1 MIKEIQSL
9 LDLIDDYDLFLFD
22 QWGVIH
28 NGKNIFPK
36 AEEVFLHLQN
46 LKKQAVIISNSGKK
60 SSDNISRMKKLG
72 AKNTLN
78 VPLITS
84 GDVCRDLLVNKK
96 NYFKNL
102 GDKYFVVATEYP
114 LLSETQYQQVHSLE
128 KSDFLLLC
136 TTTNFD
142 GYDLIDNIFNEAIN
156 LKLPLVCSNPDVL
169 GLSGEDVH
177 PSTGDL
183 AIKYK
188 KMGGKTHIIGK
199 PGDEIFDFALNRTG
213 IDKIKT
219 LMIGDSLFND
229 IYGAN
234 QFNIDSLLITSGIHK
249 KDFLVNKPIED
260 IIKDIHSDFQS
271 KGNPNYI
278 MEILK

>member
-28 NGKNIFPK
+28 DGKNIFPK

-102 GDKYFVVATEYP
+102 GDRYFVVATEYP
-114 LLSETQYQQVHSLE
+114 LLSETQYQQVYSLE

-142 GYDLIDNIFNEAIN
+142 GYDLIDNIFHQAIN

-169 GLSGEDVH
+169 GISGEDVH

-249 KDFLVNKPIED
+249 KDFLANKTIED
-260 IIKDIHSDFQS
+260 IIKDIHSDFQN

>member
-9 LDLIDDYDLFLFD
+9 LDLINEYDLFLFD

-28 NGKNIFPK
+28 DGKNIFSK

-46 LKKQAVIISNSGKK
+46 LKKQVVIISNSGKK

-96 NYFKNL
+96 NNFKNF
-102 GDKYFVVATEYP
+102 GDRYFVVATEYP

-142 GYDLIDNIFNEAIN
+142 GYDLIDNIFNQAIN

-169 GLSGEDVH
+169 GISGEDVH

-199 PGDEIFDFALNRTG
+199 PGNEIFEFALNRTG
-213 IDKIKT
+213 MDKIKT

-249 KDFLVNKPIED
+249 KDFLANKTIED
-260 IIKDIHSDFQS
+260 IIKDIHSDFQN

>member
-28 NGKNIFPK
+28 DGKNIFPK

-96 NYFKNL
+96 NYFKNF
-102 GDKYFVVATEYP
+102 GDRYFVVATEYP

-142 GYDLIDNIFNEAIN
+142 EYDLIDNIFNQAIN

-169 GLSGEDVH
+169 GISGEDVH

-199 PGDEIFDFALNRTG
+199 PGDEIFEFALNSTG

-249 KDFLVNKPIED
+249 KDFLSNKKIED
-260 IIKDIHSDFQS
+260 IIKDIHSDFQN

>member
-28 NGKNIFPK
+28 DGKNIFPK
-36 AEEVFLHLQN
+36 AEDVFLHLQN
-46 LKKQAVIISNSGKK
+46 LKKQVVIISNSGKK

-142 GYDLIDNIFNEAIN
+142 EYDLIDNIFNQAIN

-169 GLSGEDVH
+169 GISGEDVH

-199 PGDEIFDFALNRTG
+199 PGDEIFEFALNSTG

-260 IIKDIHSDFQS
+260 IIKDIHSDFQN

>member
-28 NGKNIFPK
+28 DGKNIFPK

-46 LKKQAVIISNSGKK
+46 LKKQVVIISNSGKK
-60 SSDNISRMKKLG
+60 SSDNISRMRKLG

-96 NYFKNL
+96 NYFKNF
-102 GDKYFVVATEYP
+102 GNKYFVIATEYP
-114 LLSETQYQQVHSLE
+114 LLSETQYQQVHNLE

-142 GYDLIDNIFNEAIN
+142 EYNLIYNIFLEAIN

-169 GLSGEDVH
+169 GISGEDVH

-188 KMGGKTHIIGK
+188 KMGGKTYIIGK
-199 PGDEIFDFALNRTG
+199 PSDEIFEFALNRTG

-249 KDFLVNKPIED
+249 KDFLANKTIED
-260 IIKDIHSDFQS
+260 IIRDIHSDFQN

>member
-102 GDKYFVVATEYP
+102 GDRYFVVATEYP
-114 LLSETQYQQVHSLE
+114 LLSETQYQQVYSLE

-169 GLSGEDVH
+169 GISGEDVH

-188 KMGGKTHIIGK
+188 RMGGKTHIIGK

-249 KDFLVNKPIED
+249 KDFLVNKTIED
-260 IIKDIHSDFQS
+260 IIKDIHSDFQN

>member
-1 MIKEIQSL
+1 MIKEVQSL
-9 LDLIDDYDLFLFD
+9 LDLIGDYDLFLFD

-28 NGKNIFPK
+28 DGINIFPN
-36 AEEVFLHLQN
+36 AEEVFLYLQN
-46 LKKQAVIISNSGKK
+46 LKKQVVIISNSGKK

-102 GDKYFVVATEYP
+102 GDRYFVVATEYP
-114 LLSETQYQQVHSLE
+114 LLSETQYQQVYSLE

-169 GLSGEDVH
+169 GISGEDVH

-249 KDFLVNKPIED
+249 KDFLVNKTIED
-260 IIKDIHSDFQS
+260 IIKDIHSDFQN

>member
-22 QWGVIH
+22 QWVVIH
-28 NGKNIFPK
+28 DGKNIFPK

-46 LKKQAVIISNSGKK
+46 QKKQVVIISNSGKK

-128 KSDFLLLC
+128 KSDFILLC

-169 GLSGEDVH
+169 GISGEDVH

-260 IIKDIHSDFQS
+260 IIKDIHSDFQN

>member
-28 NGKNIFPK
+28 DGKNIFPK

-96 NYFKNL
+96 YYFKNL

-169 GLSGEDVH
+169 GISGEDVH

-249 KDFLVNKPIED
+249 KDFLANKTIED
-260 IIKDIHSDFQS
+260 IIKDIHSDFQN

>member
-9 LDLIDDYDLFLFD
+9 LDLINEYDLFLFD

-28 NGKNIFPK
+28 DGKNIFPK

-46 LKKQAVIISNSGKK
+46 LKKQVVIISNSGKK

-96 NYFKNL
+96 NNFKNF
-102 GDKYFVVATEYP
+102 GDRYFVVATEYP

-142 GYDLIDNIFNEAIN
+142 GYDLIDNIFNQAIN

-169 GLSGEDVH
+169 GISGEDVH

-199 PGDEIFDFALNRTG
+199 PGDEIFEFALNRTG
-213 IDKIKT
+213 MDKIKT

-249 KDFLVNKPIED
+249 KDFLANKTIED
-260 IIKDIHSDFQS
+260 IIKDIHSDFQN

>member
-28 NGKNIFPK
+28 DGKNIFPK

-128 KSDFLLLC
+128 KSDFILLC

-142 GYDLIDNIFNEAIN
+142 GYDLIDNIFHQAIN

-169 GLSGEDVH
+169 GISGEDVH

-260 IIKDIHSDFQS
+260 IIKDIHSDFQN

>member
-28 NGKNIFPK
+28 DGKNIFPK
-36 AEEVFLHLQN
+36 AEEIFLHLQN
-46 LKKQAVIISNSGKK
+46 LKKQVVIISNSGKK

-96 NYFKNL
+96 NYFKNF
-102 GDKYFVVATEYP
+102 GDRYFVVATEYP

-142 GYDLIDNIFNEAIN
+142 EYDLIDNIFNQAIN

-169 GLSGEDVH
+169 GISGEDVH

-199 PGDEIFDFALNRTG
+199 PGDEIFEFALNRTG

-249 KDFLVNKPIED
+249 KDFLSNKKIED
-260 IIKDIHSDFQS
+260 IIKDIHSDFQN

>member
-28 NGKNIFPK
+28 DGKNIFPK

-96 NYFKNL
+96 NHFKNF
-102 GDKYFVVATEYP
+102 GDRYFVVATEYP
-114 LLSETQYQQVHSLE
+114 LLSETQYQQVYSLE

-142 GYDLIDNIFNEAIN
+142 GYDLIDNIFHQAIN

-169 GLSGEDVH
+169 GISGENVH

-249 KDFLVNKPIED
+249 KDFLANKTIED
-260 IIKDIHSDFQS
+260 IIKDIHSDFQN

>member
-28 NGKNIFPK
+28 DGKNIFPK
-36 AEEVFLHLQN
+36 AEEIFLHLQN
-46 LKKQAVIISNSGKK
+46 LKKQVVIISNSGKK

-142 GYDLIDNIFNEAIN
+142 EYDLIDNIFNQAIN

-169 GLSGEDVH
+169 GISGEDVH

-199 PGDEIFDFALNRTG
+199 PGDEIFEFALNSTG

-249 KDFLVNKPIED
+249 KDFLSNKKIED
-260 IIKDIHSDFQS
+260 IIKDIHSDFQN

>member
-169 GLSGEDVH
+169 GISGEDVH

-260 IIKDIHSDFQS
+260 IIKDIHSDFQN

>member
-9 LDLIDDYDLFLFD
+9 SDLIDDYDLFLFD

-28 NGKNIFPK
+28 DGKNIFPN

-46 LKKQAVIISNSGKK
+46 LKKQVIIISNSGKK

-72 AKNTLN
+72 AENTLN

-96 NYFKNL
+96 NYFKNF
-102 GDKYFVVATEYP
+102 GEKYFVIATEYP
-114 LLSETQYQQVHSLE
+114 LLSDTPYQQVHNLE
-128 KSDFLLLC
+128 NADFLLLC

-142 GYDLIDNIFNEAIN
+142 EYHLIDNIFHEAIN

-169 GLSGEDVH
+169 GISGKDVH

-183 AIKYK
+183 AIKYR
-188 KMGGKTHIIGK
+188 KMGGKTYIIGK
-199 PGDEIFDFALNRTG
+199 PGEEIFEFALKKT
-213 IDKIKT
+213 DSTKTKT

-229 IYGAN
+229 IYI
-234 QFNIDSLLITSGIHK
+234 FYHVIVGI
-249 KDFLVNKPIED
+249 
-260 IIKDIHSDFQS
+260 IH
-271 KGNPNYI
+271 
-278 MEILK
+278 LKHIPPKISCLNFSI

>member
-28 NGKNIFPK
+28 DGKNIFPK

-128 KSDFLLLC
+128 KSDFILLC

-169 GLSGEDVH
+169 GISGEDVH

-199 PGDEIFDFALNRTG
+199 PGYEIFDFALNRTG

-249 KDFLVNKPIED
+249 KDFLVNKTIED
-260 IIKDIHSDFQS
+260 IIKNIHSDFQN

>member
-28 NGKNIFPK
+28 DGKNIFPK
-36 AEEVFLHLQN
+36 AEEIFLHLQN
-46 LKKQAVIISNSGKK
+46 LKKQVVIISNSGKK

-96 NYFKNL
+96 NYFKNF
-102 GDKYFVVATEYP
+102 GDRYFVVATEYP

-142 GYDLIDNIFNEAIN
+142 EYDLIDNIFNQAIN

-169 GLSGEDVH
+169 GISGEDVH

-260 IIKDIHSDFQS
+260 IIKDIHSDFQN

>member
-9 LDLIDDYDLFLFD
+9 LDLINDYDLFLFD

-28 NGKNIFPK
+28 DGKNIFPK
-36 AEEVFLHLQN
+36 AEEIFLHLQN
-46 LKKQAVIISNSGKK
+46 LKKQVVIISNSGKK

-96 NYFKNL
+96 NYFKNF
-102 GDKYFVVATEYP
+102 GDRYFVVATEYP

-142 GYDLIDNIFNEAIN
+142 EYDLIDNIFNQAIN

-169 GLSGEDVH
+169 GISGEDVH

-199 PGDEIFDFALNRTG
+199 PGDEIFEFALNSTG

-260 IIKDIHSDFQS
+260 IIKDIHSDFQN

>member
-1 MIKEIQSL
+1 MIKEVQSL
-9 LDLIDDYDLFLFD
+9 LDLIGDYDLFLFD

-28 NGKNIFPK
+28 DGKNIFPK

-46 LKKQAVIISNSGKK
+46 LKKQVVIISNSGKK
-60 SSDNISRMKKLG
+60 SSDNISRIKKLG

-102 GDKYFVVATEYP
+102 GDRYFVVATEYP
-114 LLSETQYQQVHSLE
+114 LLSETQYQQVYSLE

-142 GYDLIDNIFNEAIN
+142 GYDLIDNIFHQAIN

-169 GLSGEDVH
+169 GISGEDVH

-188 KMGGKTHIIGK
+188 KMGGKTHIVGK
-199 PGDEIFDFALNRTG
+199 PGKEIFEFALNKTG

-234 QFNIDSLLITSGIHK
+234 QFNVDSLLITSGIHK
-249 KDFLVNKPIED
+249 KDFLANKTIED
-260 IIKDIHSDFQS
+260 IIKDIHSDFQN

>member
-28 NGKNIFPK
+28 DGKNIFPK

-60 SSDNISRMKKLG
+60 SSDNIIRMKKLG

-114 LLSETQYQQVHSLE
+114 LLSETQYQQVHNLE

-169 GLSGEDVH
+169 GISGEDVH

-260 IIKDIHSDFQS
+260 IIKDIHSDFQN

>member
-28 NGKNIFPK
+28 DGKNIFPK

-128 KSDFLLLC
+128 KSDFILLC
-136 TTTNFD
+136 TRTNFD

-169 GLSGEDVH
+169 GISGEDVH

-249 KDFLVNKPIED
+249 KDFLVNKTIED
-260 IIKDIHSDFQS
+260 IIKDIHSDFQN

>member
-9 LDLIDDYDLFLFD
+9 LDLINDYDLFLFD

-28 NGKNIFPK
+28 DGKNIFPK
-36 AEEVFLHLQN
+36 AEDVFLHLQN
-46 LKKQAVIISNSGKK
+46 LKKQVVIISNSGKK
-60 SSDNISRMKKLG
+60 SSDNINRMKKLG

-96 NYFKNL
+96 NYFKNF
-102 GDKYFVVATEYP
+102 GDRYFIVATEYP
-114 LLSETQYQQVHSLE
+114 LLFETQYQQVHSLE

-169 GLSGEDVH
+169 GISGEDVH

-260 IIKDIHSDFQS
+260 IIKDIHSDFQN

>member
-1 MIKEIQSL
+1 MIKEVKSL
-9 LDLIDDYDLFLFD
+9 LDLIGDYDLFLFD

-28 NGKNIFPK
+28 DGKNIFPK

-169 GLSGEDVH
+169 GISGEDVH

-199 PGDEIFDFALNRTG
+199 PGDEIFEFALNRTG

-249 KDFLVNKPIED
+249 KDFLANKTIED
-260 IIKDIHSDFQS
+260 IIKDIHSDFQN

>member
-28 NGKNIFPK
+28 DGKNIFPK
-36 AEEVFLHLQN
+36 AEEIFLHLQN
-46 LKKQAVIISNSGKK
+46 LKKQVVIISNSGKK

-96 NYFKNL
+96 NYFKNF
-102 GDKYFVVATEYP
+102 GDRYFVVATEYP
-114 LLSETQYQQVHSLE
+114 LLFETQYQQVHSLE

-142 GYDLIDNIFNEAIN
+142 EYDLIDNIFNQAIN

-169 GLSGEDVH
+169 GISGEDVH

-199 PGDEIFDFALNRTG
+199 PGDEIFEFALNSTG

-249 KDFLVNKPIED
+249 KDFLSNKKIED
-260 IIKDIHSDFQS
+260 IIKDIHSDFQN

>member
-9 LDLIDDYDLFLFD
+9 LDLINDYDLFLFD

-28 NGKNIFPK
+28 DGKNIFPK

-169 GLSGEDVH
+169 GISGEDVH

-249 KDFLVNKPIED
+249 KDFLVNKTIED
-260 IIKDIHSDFQS
+260 IIKDIHSDFQN

>member
-28 NGKNIFPK
+28 DGKNIFPK

-142 GYDLIDNIFNEAIN
+142 GYDLIDNIFHQAIN

-169 GLSGEDVH
+169 GISGEDVH

-234 QFNIDSLLITSGIHK
+234 QFNIDSLLITSGIYK

-260 IIKDIHSDFQS
+260 IIKDIHSDFQN

>member
-28 NGKNIFPK
+28 DGKNIFPK

-46 LKKQAVIISNSGKK
+46 LKKQVVIISNSGKK

-102 GDKYFVVATEYP
+102 GDRYFVVATEYP
-114 LLSETQYQQVHSLE
+114 LLSETQYQQVYSLE

-169 GLSGEDVH
+169 GISGEDVH

-199 PGDEIFDFALNRTG
+199 PGDEIFEFALNRTG

-249 KDFLVNKPIED
+249 KDFLANKTIED
-260 IIKDIHSDFQS
+260 IIRDIHSDFQN

>member
-28 NGKNIFPK
+28 DGKNIFPK

-72 AKNTLN
+72 ANNTLN

-169 GLSGEDVH
+169 GISGEDVH

-249 KDFLVNKPIED
+249 KDFLVNKTIED
-260 IIKDIHSDFQS
+260 IIKDIHSDFQN

>member
-28 NGKNIFPK
+28 DGKNIFPK

-72 AKNTLN
+72 ANSTLN

-169 GLSGEDVH
+169 GISGEDVH

-249 KDFLVNKPIED
+249 KDFLVNKTIED
-260 IIKDIHSDFQS
+260 IIKDIHSDFQN

>member
-1 MIKEIQSL
+1 MIKEVQTL
-9 LDLIDDYDLFLFD
+9 LDLIGDYDLFLFD

-28 NGKNIFPK
+28 DGKNIFPK

-213 IDKIKT
+213 IYKIKT

-260 IIKDIHSDFQS
+260 IIKDIHSDFQN

>member
-28 NGKNIFPK
+28 DGKNIFPK

-169 GLSGEDVH
+169 GISGEDVH

-260 IIKDIHSDFQS
+260 IIKYIHSDFQN

>member
-28 NGKNIFPK
+28 DGKNIFPK

-142 GYDLIDNIFNEAIN
+142 GYYLIDNIFNEAIN

-169 GLSGEDVH
+169 GISGEDVH

-249 KDFLVNKPIED
+249 KDFLVNKTIED
-260 IIKDIHSDFQS
+260 IIKDIHSDFQN

>member
-28 NGKNIFPK
+28 DGKNIFPK

-128 KSDFLLLC
+128 KSDFILLC

-169 GLSGEDVH
+169 GISGEDVH

-260 IIKDIHSDFQS
+260 IIKDIHSDFQN

>member
-9 LDLIDDYDLFLFD
+9 LDLINEYDLFLFD

-28 NGKNIFPK
+28 DGKNIFPK

-46 LKKQAVIISNSGKK
+46 LKKQVVIISNSGKK

-84 GDVCRDLLVNKK
+84 GDVCRDLLVKKK
-96 NYFKNL
+96 NNFKNF
-102 GDKYFVVATEYP
+102 GNRYFVVATEYP

-142 GYDLIDNIFNEAIN
+142 GYDLIDNIFNQAIN

-169 GLSGEDVH
+169 GISGEDVH

-199 PGDEIFDFALNRTG
+199 PGDEIFEFALNRTG

-249 KDFLVNKPIED
+249 KDFLANKTIED
-260 IIKDIHSDFQS
+260 IIKDIHSDFQN

>member
-28 NGKNIFPK
+28 DGKNIFPK
-36 AEEVFLHLQN
+36 AEEIFLHLQN
-46 LKKQAVIISNSGKK
+46 LKKQVVIISNSGKK

-96 NYFKNL
+96 NYFKNF
-102 GDKYFVVATEYP
+102 GDRYFVVATEYP

-142 GYDLIDNIFNEAIN
+142 GYDLINNIFNQAIN

-169 GLSGEDVH
+169 GISGEDVH

-199 PGDEIFDFALNRTG
+199 PGDEIFEFALNRTG

-249 KDFLVNKPIED
+249 KDFLSNKKIED
-260 IIKDIHSDFQS
+260 IIKDIHSDFQN

>member
-1 MIKEIQSL
+1 MIKEVKSL
-9 LDLIDDYDLFLFD
+9 LDLINNYDLFLFD

-28 NGKNIFPK
+28 DGKKIFPK

-46 LKKQAVIISNSGKK
+46 LKKQVVIISNSGKK

-102 GDKYFVVATEYP
+102 GDRYFVVATEYP
-114 LLSETQYQQVHSLE
+114 LLSETQYQQVYSLE

-142 GYDLIDNIFNEAIN
+142 GYDLIDNIFHQAIN

-169 GLSGEDVH
+169 GISGEDVH

-199 PGDEIFDFALNRTG
+199 PGEEIFEFALNKTG

-234 QFNIDSLLITSGIHK
+234 QFNVDSLLITSGIHK
-249 KDFLVNKPIED
+249 KDFLANKTIED
-260 IIKDIHSDFQS
+260 IIKDIHSDFQN

>member
-9 LDLIDDYDLFLFD
+9 LDLINDYDLFLFD

-28 NGKNIFPK
+28 DGKNIFPK
-36 AEEVFLHLQN
+36 AEEIFLHLQN
-46 LKKQAVIISNSGKK
+46 LKKQVVIISNSGKK

-96 NYFKNL
+96 NYFKNF
-102 GDKYFVVATEYP
+102 GDRYFVVATEYP

-142 GYDLIDNIFNEAIN
+142 EYDLIDNIFNQAIN

-169 GLSGEDVH
+169 GISGEDVH

-199 PGDEIFDFALNRTG
+199 PGDEIFEFALNSTG

-249 KDFLVNKPIED
+249 KDFLSNKKIED
-260 IIKDIHSDFQS
+260 IIKDIHSDFQN

>member
-28 NGKNIFPK
+28 DGKNIFPK
-36 AEEVFLHLQN
+36 AEEIFLHLQN
-46 LKKQAVIISNSGKK
+46 LKKQVVIISNSGKK

-96 NYFKNL
+96 NYFKNF
-102 GDKYFVVATEYP
+102 GDRYFVVATEYP

-142 GYDLIDNIFNEAIN
+142 EYDLIDNIFNQAIN

-169 GLSGEDVH
+169 GISGEDVH

-199 PGDEIFDFALNRTG
+199 PGDEIFEFALNSTG

-260 IIKDIHSDFQS
+260 IIKDIHSDFQN

>member
-9 LDLIDDYDLFLFD
+9 SDLVDDYDLFLFD

-28 NGKNIFPK
+28 DGKNIFPK

-169 GLSGEDVH
+169 GISGEDVH

-260 IIKDIHSDFQS
+260 IIKDIHSDFQN